1 VSDLQRKSNGRS
13 LDSLI
18 GDGQTEFLRQVFAQA
33 PGFIAILRGP
43 HHVFEFANAAYYELI
58 GHREVL
64 GKPVREALPEM
75 KGQGHFA
82 KLDEAYATGKPFIAT
97 GGRVLVERIPGKG
110 LEERFV
116 NFVYQP
122 FCDDTHAVVGVCA
135 HGYDVTDLKHTE
147 RALGDARRCKDE
159 FIAVLAHEL
168 RNPLAPIR
176 QAAKI
181 ASMSSAT
188 DAQVRWS
195 GEVINRQTEHM
206 ALLLDDLLDVSR
218 ITRGKLPLRPAPVT
232 LAAVVDRALETAR
245 PLIDARHHT
254 LRVHLPPELA
264 PIEADA
270 LRLAQIISNLLSNA
284 AKYTDPGGHIEL
296 SSRLEGEE
304 ILISVSDTGMG
315 IPEEKLASIFEMFS
329 QLGAP
334 IERTEG
340 GLGIG
345 LALVKG
351 LVLLH
356 GGTITAMSAGIGRGS
371 SFAVRLPAA
380 VGGAARR
387 ETTATEHAEPSGE
400 PLKVLVVD
408 DNHDAAQSLAVL
420 LSFDGH
426 TLRCACDGAEGL
438 KIAENFRP
446 DVILLD
452 IGLPK
457 LNGYEVAQRL
467 RATSWGNAIILVA
480 ITGWGQPEDKRR
492 AMAAGFDRHLTKP
505 VDIEDVRAV
514 LASIQSAVW
523 PQSAPRTLAQR
534 VC

>member
-1 VSDLQRKSNGRS
+1 
-13 LDSLI
+13 
-18 GDGQTEFLRQVFAQA
+18 
-33 PGFIAILRGP
+33 
-43 HHVFEFANAAYYELI
+43 
-58 GHREVL
+58 
-64 GKPVREALPEM
+64 
-75 KGQGHFA
+75 
-82 KLDEAYATGKPFIAT
+82 
-97 GGRVLVERIPGKG
+97 
-110 LEERFV
+110 
-116 NFVYQP
+116 
-122 FCDDTHAVVGVCA
+122 
-135 HGYDVTDLKHTE
+135 
-147 RALGDARRCKDE
+147 
-159 FIAVLAHEL
+159 
-168 RNPLAPIR
+168 
-176 QAAKI
+176 
-181 ASMSSAT
+181 
-188 DAQVRWS
+188 
-195 GEVINRQTEHM
+195 
-206 ALLLDDLLDVSR
+206 
-218 ITRGKLPLRPAPVT
+218 
-232 LAAVVDRALETAR
+232 
-245 PLIDARHHT
+245 
-254 LRVHLPPELA
+254 
-264 PIEADA
+264 
-270 LRLAQIISNLLSNA
+270 
-284 AKYTDPGGHIEL
+284 
-296 SSRLEGEE
+296 
-304 ILISVSDTGMG
+304 MG